1 MWQKQEESCKKGE
14 ETSYLVWN
22 LESILEVIHILKLLL
37 LGHFFSEGKHIS
49 RFLNYCMILE
59 LILELLVFFTTVYIL
74 DASEQF
80 DLKRIFPWSL
90 HWDGGFHF
98 INFLSVLLDCLIWR
112 YLTYYLGFSGGSDLK
127 HPPAVWAIWV
137 WSLGWEDPLE
147 VSMATHSSILAWR
160 IPMDRGAWQAT
171 VHGVAKR
178 QTRLSDS
185 AEQHI
190 CRWTGLGRP
199 VADVSQW

>member
-22 LESILEVIHILKLLL
+22 LESILEVIHILKLVL

-49 RFLNYCMILE
+49 RFLSYCMILE
-59 LILELLVFFTTVYIL
+59 LILELLVFPTTVHIL

-80 DLKRIFPWSL
+80 DFRRIFTWSH
-90 HWDGGFHF
+90 HWDGHFHF
-98 INFLSVLLDCLIWR
+98 LNIFSVLLDCLIWR

-137 WSLGWEDPLE
+137 WSLGWEDPLDE
-147 VSMATHSSILAWR
+147 GIATHSSILAWR
-160 IPMDRGAWQAT
+160 IPMDRKAWQAI
-171 VHGVAKR
+171 VHGLTKSR
-178 QTRLSDS
+178 TRLSDS
-185 AEQHI
+185 A
-190 CRWTGLGRP
+190 
-199 VADVSQW
+199 VARIAMFEKKGTQST